1 MAGEGGEQVTVAV
14 GFSKVKCA
22 QLSAQLVLR
31 NNKYDSL
38 LVSSRLVSKKKT
50 ESICEIHLGLI
61 CCRFKCL
68 ACEFDKMTKSAR
80 NYTALTAVQC
90 CQFSLFSAV
99 KYGFF

>member
-38 LVSSRLVSKKKT
+38 LVSSRLVSKKKPKV
-50 ESICEIHLGLI
+50 SVRYIWGS
-61 CCRFKCL
+61 FAVASSVWL
-68 ACEFDKMTKSAR
+68 ANSTR
-80 NYTALTAVQC
+80 
-90 CQFSLFSAV
+90 
-99 KYGFF
+99 